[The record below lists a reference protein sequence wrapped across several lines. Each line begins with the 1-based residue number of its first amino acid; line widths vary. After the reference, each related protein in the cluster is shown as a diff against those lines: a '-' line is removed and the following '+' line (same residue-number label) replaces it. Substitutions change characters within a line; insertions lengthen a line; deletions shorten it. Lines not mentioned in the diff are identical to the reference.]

1 MAKTKQDYI
10 DQGRADA
17 LANNPRKFTGNES
30 WQAQCY
36 SSGWIVGL
44 TEAASQTEAQC
55 IDAPYENIGDS
66 RVNADGSVSTLVDNG
81 DGTIGTYTTGCPRP
95 DHPVMHDP
103 YGDVPIPAR
112 RVLHRERFREFVA
125 THGMG
130 DPTERGYALG
140 QQLLDEG
147 SDYAEAAAEVVTRG
161 LTTAPETKHGH
172 YRDDPLY
179 ATAHAVGA
187 HIEFLLREAGNDGGK
202 RAHRLRKKATAL
214 IAKWKP
220 VMTADLTR

>member
-36 SSGWIVGL
+36 SSGWIAGL
-44 TEAASQTEAQC
+44 AEAASETEAQC

-66 RVNADGSVSTLVDNG
+66 RVNVDGSVSTLVDNG
-81 DGTIGTYTTGCPRP
+81 DGTIGTYTTGCPKP

-103 YGDVPIPAR
+103 YGEVPIPAPK
-112 RVLHRERFREFVA
+112 A
-125 THGMG
+125 K
-130 DPTERGYALG
+130 Y
-140 QQLLDEG
+140 
-147 SDYAEAAAEVVTRG
+147 
-161 LTTAPETKHGH
+161 GH
-172 YRDDPLY
+172 YRNDPLY
-179 ATAHAVGA
+179 CTAHAVAA
-187 HIEFLLREAGNDGGK
+187 HISDLLQQAGQDGGK

-220 VMTADLTR
+220 VMTQDLVG